1 MILSLGDVQSYMHGW
16 GTPVEAQQ
24 LKVTYNIIAI
34 IPARA
39 AAIIPASLEK
49 PLTIPCHMIMTN
61 TTAGIDMYQYM
72 KKSVIPSIMV
82 TIQRDNCSIKIFP
95 FYPPLN
101 YNFHN
106 NQN

>member
-1 MILSLGDVQSYMHGW
+1 MLMILLLGDVQSYMHGW

-49 PLTIPCHMIMTN
+49 PLTIPCHMIRTN
-61 TTAGIDMYQYM
+61 TSIGIDMYQYM
-72 KKSVIPSIMV
+72 KKSVIPNIMV
-82 TIQRDNCSIKIFP
+82 TIQRDNCSIKI
-95 FYPPLN
+95 L
-101 YNFHN
+101 
-106 NQN
+106 

>member
-1 MILSLGDVQSYMHGW
+1 MILPLGDVQSYMHGW

-61 TTAGIDMYQYM
+61 TTTGIDMYQYM
-72 KKSVIPSIMV
+72 KKSVMPNILKS
-82 TIQRDNCSIKIFP
+82 
-95 FYPPLN
+95 
-101 YNFHN
+101 
-106 NQN
+106 NQS

>member
-1 MILSLGDVQSYMHGW
+1 MILPLGDVQSYMHGW

-61 TTAGIDMYQYM
+61 TSAGNVMYQKV
-72 KKSVIPSIMV
+72 KKSVNPIIMV
-82 TIQRDNCSIKIFP
+82 IIQRDNCSIKI
-95 FYPPLN
+95 L
-101 YNFHN
+101 
-106 NQN
+106 